1 MGGGYRKDS
10 PVIKA
15 TRLARVIA
23 ALPLVT
29 VGMDFV
35 FW

>member
-10 PVIKA
+10 PVIKS

-23 ALPLVT
+23 VLQLVT
-29 VGMDFV
+29 VGTDFV